1 MIKLVDLLKEF
12 EFGKKLFADPSRAK
26 HARYKLFM
34 FKTYKFATE
43 ADTPEEAALWKQ
55 IQNYLKNDEKGELAN
70 FDMKQLNQ
78 LKGQFPAILDPGLN
92 ANSSLYRGMTLE
104 VDKIVKLIQDTTIPI
119 QQHGHV
125 DVYNQDWIR
134 LGPLEYNITSR
145 SKGFL
150 SLSLHWN
157 VASSFQGGWG
167 LMGKTGRWP
176 VVASTTY
183 NKIDD
188 ITFMNPKFLA
198 AVGGFNEKE
207 TWLLGQTL
215 PATELFIKS
224 PWTKNHNSQLANT
237 IAIAL
242 ESRNITEFS

>member
-12 EFGKKLFADPSRAK
+12 DFGKKLFADPSRAK

-55 IQNYLKNDEKGELAN
+55 IQNYLKDDEKGELVN

-78 LKGQFPAILDPGLN
+78 LKGRFPAILDPGLN

-104 VDKIVKLIQDTTIPI
+104 VDKIIKLIQDTTIPI
-119 QQHGHV
+119 HQHSR
-125 DVYNQDWIR
+125 DWIR

-150 SLSLHWN
+150 SLSLDWN
-157 VASSFQGGWG
+157 VASSFVGGAG
-167 LMGKTGRWP
+167 LIGKTGRWP

-183 NKIDD
+183 NKVDD
-188 ITFMNPKFLA
+188 IVFMNPNFLA

-215 PATELFIKS
+215 PATELFIQS
-224 PWTKNHNSQLANT
+224 PWTTNHNSQLANT